1 MDRLDA
7 LRTFIAVADKGSFTE
22 AARSLNVSGTAA
34 TRAVASLEA
43 SLGAALFR
51 RTTRSVRL
59 TDDGIAYLD
68 RCRAALADL
77 DDAAEMLRGRSSEP
91 RGTLVVTAPVVFGRL
106 HILPVITGLLERF
119 PALDV
124 RLSLIDRVVRL
135 AEEGIDVAVRI
146 ADLSD
151 SALHALR
158 VAEIRRVLTASP
170 EYLMQHNAP
179 KSASDLHD
187 HALISFDQLAG
198 ATSEWRFGQTGKPAI
213 RIAPRLTVNSADA
226 AISAARAGLG
236 IVRTLSYQVAD
247 DIAAGRLTPL
257 LVDLEPPPVPVNL
270 VFQANRR
277 STPNVRAFLDAAKLY
292 FANRQNQ
299 LAEKRH

>member
-1 MDRLDA
+1 MDRLDS

-34 TRAVASLEA
+34 TRAVSSLEA
-43 SLGAALFR
+43 ALGVTLFM

-59 TDDGIAYLD
+59 TEEGAAYLE

-77 DDAAEMLRGRSSEP
+77 DDAAEMLRGRTSEP

-106 HILPVITGLLERF
+106 HILPVVTQLLARF
-119 PALDV
+119 PAFDV
-124 RLSLIDRVVRL
+124 RLMLIDRVVRL

-158 VAEIRRVLTASP
+158 VAEVRRVLTASP
-170 EYLMQHNAP
+170 DYLAKHGEP
-179 KSASDLHD
+179 RSATELHE
-187 HALISFDQLAG
+187 HVLISFDQLAG
-198 ATSEWRFGQTGKPAI
+198 ANSEWRFGATGKPAI

-226 AISAARAGLG
+226 AIAAARAGLG
-236 IVRTLSYQVAD
+236 IVRTLSYQVAE
-247 DIAAGRLTPL
+247 DIAAGRLKPV

-270 VFQANRR
+270 VFQGSRR
-277 STPNVRAFLDAAKLY
+277 SSPNVRTFLDTAKLH
-292 FANRQNQ
+292 FA
-299 LAEKRH
+299 KGID

>member
-1 MDRLDA
+1 MDRLDS

-34 TRAVASLEA
+34 TRGVAALEA
-43 SLGAALFR
+43 ALGVTLFM

-59 TDDGIAYLD
+59 TEDGAAYLE

-77 DDAAEMLRGRSSEP
+77 DDAAEMLRRRTSEP

-106 HILPVITGLLERF
+106 HILPVVTQLLGRF

-124 RLSLIDRVVRL
+124 RLMLIDRVVRL

-158 VAEIRRVLTASP
+158 VAEVRRVLTASP
-170 EYLMQHNAP
+170 DYLAQHGEP
-179 KSASDLHD
+179 KSATELHE
-187 HALISFDQLAG
+187 HVLISFDQLAG
-198 ATSEWRFGQTGKPAI
+198 ANSEWRFGATGKPTI

-226 AISAARAGLG
+226 AIAAARAGLG
-236 IVRTLSYQVAD
+236 IVRTLSYQVAED
-247 DIAAGRLTPL
+247 VAAGRLRPVL
-257 LVDLEPPPVPVNL
+257 AELEPPPVPVNL
-270 VFQANRR
+270 VFQASRR
-277 STPNVRAFLDAAKLY
+277 SSPNVRTFLDTAKLH
-292 FANRQNQ
+292 FANGVD
-299 LAEKRH
+299 

>member
-1 MDRLDA
+1 MDRLDS

-34 TRAVASLEA
+34 TRAVSSLEA
-43 SLGAALFR
+43 ALGVTLFM

-59 TDDGIAYLD
+59 TEEGAAYLE

-77 DDAAEMLRGRSSEP
+77 DDAAEMLRGRTSEP

-106 HILPVITGLLERF
+106 HILPVVTQLLARF

-124 RLSLIDRVVRL
+124 RLMLIDRVVRL
-135 AEEGIDVAVRI
+135 AEEGIDVTVHI

-158 VAEIRRVLTASP
+158 VAEVRRVLTASP
-170 EYLMQHNAP
+170 DYLAKHGEP
-179 KSASDLHD
+179 RSATELHE
-187 HALISFDQLAG
+187 HVLISFDQLAG
-198 ATSEWRFGQTGKPAI
+198 ANSEWRFGATGKPAI

-226 AISAARAGLG
+226 AIAAARAGLG
-236 IVRTLSYQVAD
+236 IVRTLSYQVAE
-247 DIAAGRLTPL
+247 DIAAGRLKPV

-270 VFQANRR
+270 VFQGSRR
-277 STPNVRAFLDAAKLY
+277 SSPNVRTFLDTAKLH
-292 FANRQNQ
+292 FA
-299 LAEKRH
+299 KGID